1 MTRKPVAKLRTAAAG
16 KPAQQAEQ
24 QAALQPDP
32 TGRNASSPLLLEP
45 PTPAEMEALG
55 SEYRLT
61 RALWRHY
68 CSISGQDC

>member
-1 MTRKPVAKLRTAAAG
+1 MTRKPVAKLRTNAGAG
-16 KPAQQAEQ
+16 KPGQQA
-24 QAALQPDP
+24 AALQPEP
-32 TGRNASSPLLLEP
+32 ASGSNASSPLLLEP
-45 PTPAEMEALG
+45 PTAAEMEALG